1 MSVTKEKNLEAM
13 KSLILENKDFGV
25 KEIVNILNNLGFRKD
40 NGLPWQYSSLY
51 SFICTHLKD
60 FKHDIK
66 TRIIKDLNELELDIT
81 NTSIIKDSKEIYQE
95 NLLAIN
101 KVILNNQDKT
111 LSEIAGILNTFGY
124 KTKRGV
130 DWDLNKVNYHMI
142 AILQLTP
149 RKEAGTAIKESYENY
164 DSIFKIISECRN
176 LTYPRIAKILNE
188 YNLKTKRGNSWNDQS
203 VRKFLRDELKI
214 NKSPDMLRFQENI
227 MNQLEKVEPKV
238 IPQPEPEI
246 ETEIEVIP
254 KYEITELVVKNNNG
268 KFVTDS
274 LKIASL
280 FKRDHKNVLRDIKE
294 LNCSEK
300 FSLLNFE
307 QSEYLNDRG
316 RKYPLFIL
324 SKDGFTKLVF
334 GWKDD
339 KSAEF
344 QEMYIDQFNKME
356 QALKNQQEPIQIQR
370 ELSTLELMEMT
381 SKTFRE
387 QETKILSQI
396 KKETTEALETQ
407 KKEIDIKLQELD
419 KKISSI
425 PTVSQPT
432 EQLSFI
438 QGNTKL
444 INISEKMQSKAHK
457 EDDLFKATKD
467 LIFKYSVKSKKDE
480 WDIYPLLYKTFK
492 HSTGIYLEKEK
503 NIYNKQFLVAE
514 RISTIKYAQL
524 KGHIPELH
532 QIMTNLYN
540 NLILESKEG

>member
-1 MSVTKEKNLEAM
+1 MSITKEKKARFVLPYQNFDEIKKIVEANQHLNL
-13 KSLILENKDFGV
+13 N
-25 KEIVNILNNLGFRKD
+25 EIADILNKWGYKSKRGYVWTNCLVSNFFVEELGIRRHKAFTKKSKQ
-40 NGLPWQYSSLY
+40 LVTQE
-51 SFICTHLKD
+51 
-60 FKHDIK
+60 IK
-66 TRIIKDLNELELDIT
+66 ETEIIPNYEIKDLVFE
-81 NTSIIKDSKEIYQE
+81 KE
-95 NLLAIN
+95 
-101 KVILNNQDKT
+101 
-111 LSEIAGILNTFGY
+111 
-124 KTKRGV
+124 
-130 DWDLNKVNYHMI
+130 
-142 AILQLTP
+142 
-149 RKEAGTAIKESYENY
+149 
-164 DSIFKIISECRN
+164 
-176 LTYPRIAKILNE
+176 
-188 YNLKTKRGNSWNDQS
+188 
-203 VRKFLRDELKI
+203 
-214 NKSPDMLRFQENI
+214 
-227 MNQLEKVEPKV
+227 
-238 IPQPEPEI
+238 
-246 ETEIEVIP
+246 
-254 KYEITELVVKNNNG
+254 G
-268 KFVTDS
+268 KFFTDS
-274 LKIASL
+274 LMVSSIFEKEHSKVLDSIKKILETGEIDDADFSVISYQDKIKRTQYKYLISKNGFALLGMGFTGDKALKFKIAY
-280 FKRDHKNVLRDIKE
+280 IK
-294 LNCSEK
+294 
-300 FSLLNFE
+300 
-307 QSEYLNDRG
+307 
-316 RKYPLFIL
+316 
-324 SKDGFTKLVF
+324 
-334 GWKDD
+334 
-339 KSAEF
+339 
-344 QEMYIDQFNKME
+344 QFNKME
-356 QALKNQQEPIQIQR
+356 EALKNKQQSIQIQR